1 MSGLLVHPKYLIV
14 FLVDFLTQMALAVV
28 SVELHLEVVRP
39 LRIEDAVTGNLNFVL
54 KQPENS
60 GSDQTSLVFS

>member
-1 MSGLLVHPKYLIV
+1 MISNPDALV
-14 FLVDFLTQMALAVV
+14 VV

-39 LRIEDAVTGNLNFVL
+39 LGIEDEVTRNLNFVL

>member
-1 MSGLLVHPKYLIV
+1 M
-14 FLVDFLTQMALAVV
+14 V

-39 LRIEDAVTGNLNFVL
+39 LRIEDAVAGNLNFVL

-60 GSDQTSLVFS
+60 GSDQTSLIFS